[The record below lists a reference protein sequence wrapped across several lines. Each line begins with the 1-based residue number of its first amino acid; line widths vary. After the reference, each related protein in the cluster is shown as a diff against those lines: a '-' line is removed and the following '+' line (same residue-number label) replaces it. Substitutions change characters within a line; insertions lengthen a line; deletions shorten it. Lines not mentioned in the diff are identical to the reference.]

1 MLLGGGRGG
10 FPMDPPFDVR
20 LSGGGLVDFL
30 APPLSP
36 LSVVPV
42 VLLLTDFCFALM
54 REKST
59 RKKGEREMCVERK
72 RKRFSQKLRV
82 RRTRGEKSES
92 ARESE
97 TKRIFSESSSPS
109 SESKCFEFYAR
120 KKRNTPRNE
129 RDEIKRAL
137 LPPDFCPPDA
147 SLSFFSVSSG
157 MNRFGVSVFR
167 LLLRSV
173 IVCVRLRFFV
183 TNTCLLSK
191 NTPKKQEI
199 RESFVSTRA
208 HTSSA
213 SRSKRA

>member
-1 MLLGGGRGG
+1 
-10 FPMDPPFDVR
+10 
-20 LSGGGLVDFL
+20 
-30 APPLSP
+30 
-36 LSVVPV
+36 
-42 VLLLTDFCFALM
+42 
-54 REKST
+54 
-59 RKKGEREMCVERK
+59 
-72 RKRFSQKLRV
+72 V
-82 RRTRGEKSES
+82 RRTKTKALLSKAARPTNARREKRERER
-92 ARESE
+92 ARDEAN
-97 TKRIFSESSSPS
+97 FSESSSPS

-120 KKRNTPRNE
+120 KETPPRNE
-129 RDEIKRAL
+129 RYEIKRTL

-173 IVCVRLRFFV
+173 IVYVRLRFFV

>member
-1 MLLGGGRGG
+1 
-10 FPMDPPFDVR
+10 
-20 LSGGGLVDFL
+20 
-30 APPLSP
+30 
-36 LSVVPV
+36 
-42 VLLLTDFCFALM
+42 M
-54 REKST
+54 RCASNENESASLKSCA
-59 RKKGEREMCVERK
+59 K
-72 RKRFSQKLRV
+72 

-92 ARESE
+92 ARERE

-120 KKRNTPRNE
+120 KETPPRNE
-129 RDEIKRAL
+129 RYEIKRAL

>member
-72 RKRFSQKLRV
+72 RKRFSQKLRF

-97 TKRIFSESSSPS
+97 TKRFFLNLLPRR
-109 SESKCFEFYAR
+109 AR
-120 KKRNTPRNE
+120 ANVSNFTRAKKETPPRNE
-129 RDEIKRAL
+129 RYEIKRAL

-173 IVCVRLRFFV
+173 IVYVRALFC
-183 TNTCLLSK
+183 NEHLSLLSK

-199 RESFVSTRA
+199 RESFVITRA
-208 HTSSA
+208 HTSSV

>member
-1 MLLGGGRGG
+1 MFFLLLFVLLGGGRGG

-59 RKKGEREMCVERK
+59 HKKGEREMCVERK

-97 TKRIFSESSSPS
+97 TKRF
-109 SESKCFEFYAR
+109 FL
-120 KKRNTPRNE
+120 N
-129 RDEIKRAL
+129 L
-137 LPPDFCPPDA
+137 LPRRARANVSNFTRAKKHPP
-147 SLSFFSVSSG
+147 
-157 MNRFGVSVFR
+157 
-167 LLLRSV
+167 
-173 IVCVRLRFFV
+173 V
-183 TNTCLLSK
+183 TNATKLNVPC
-191 NTPKKQEI
+191 
-199 RESFVSTRA
+199 
-208 HTSSA
+208 
-213 SRSKRA
+213 SRQISVLRMRLYPFFPSPRG

>member
-1 MLLGGGRGG
+1 MRRTKTKALL
-10 FPMDPPFDVR
+10 
-20 LSGGGLVDFL
+20 SK
-30 APPLSP
+30 A
-36 LSVVPV
+36 
-42 VLLLTDFCFALM
+42 ALPTNAR
-54 REKST
+54 REK
-59 RKKGEREMCVERK
+59 RERERERD
-72 RKRFSQKLRV
+72 
-82 RRTRGEKSES
+82 E
-92 ARESE
+92 A
-97 TKRIFSESSSPS
+97 IFSESSSPS

-120 KKRNTPRNE
+120 KETPPRNE
-129 RDEIKRAL
+129 RYEIKRTL

-183 TNTCLLSK
+183 TNTFVPPFKK

>member
-1 MLLGGGRGG
+1 MRRTKTKALLSKAAR
-10 FPMDPPFDVR
+10 PTNAR
-20 LSGGGLVDFL
+20 
-30 APPLSP
+30 
-36 LSVVPV
+36 
-42 VLLLTDFCFALM
+42 
-54 REKST
+54 REK
-59 RKKGEREMCVERK
+59 RERER
-72 RKRFSQKLRV
+72 
-82 RRTRGEKSES
+82 
-92 ARESE
+92 ARDEA
-97 TKRIFSESSSPS
+97 IFSESSSPS

-120 KKRNTPRNE
+120 KETPPRNE
-129 RDEIKRAL
+129 RYEIKRAL

-183 TNTCLLSK
+183 TNTCPSFQK
-191 NTPKKQEI
+191 YTKKQEI

>member
-72 RKRFSQKLRV
+72 RKRFSQKLRF

-109 SESKCFEFYAR
+109 SESKCFELYAR
-120 KKRNTPRNE
+120 KETPPRNE
-129 RDEIKRAL
+129 RYEIKRTL

-173 IVCVRLRFFV
+173 IVYVRALFC
-183 TNTCLLSK
+183 NEHLS
-191 NTPKKQEI
+191 PFKKYTQKTRKK
-199 RESFVSTRA
+199 REFCEHSRA
-208 HTSSA
+208 HISSVF
-213 SRSKRA
+213 RSKRA

>member
-1 MLLGGGRGG
+1 
-10 FPMDPPFDVR
+10 
-20 LSGGGLVDFL
+20 
-30 APPLSP
+30 
-36 LSVVPV
+36 
-42 VLLLTDFCFALM
+42 
-54 REKST
+54 
-59 RKKGEREMCVERK
+59 
-72 RKRFSQKLRV
+72 V
-82 RRTRGEKSES
+82 RRTKTKALLSKAALPTNARREKRERER
-92 ARESE
+92 ARDEA
-97 TKRIFSESSSPS
+97 IFSESSSPS

-120 KKRNTPRNE
+120 KETPPRNE
-129 RDEIKRAL
+129 RYEIKRAL

-173 IVCVRLRFFV
+173 IVYVRLRFFV

>member
-1 MLLGGGRGG
+1 
-10 FPMDPPFDVR
+10 
-20 LSGGGLVDFL
+20 
-30 APPLSP
+30 
-36 LSVVPV
+36 
-42 VLLLTDFCFALM
+42 M
-54 REKST
+54 RCASNENESASLKSCASD
-59 RKKGEREMCVERK
+59 ERAERK
-72 RKRFSQKLRV
+72 ARAR
-82 RRTRGEKSES
+82 ES
-92 ARESE
+92 ARRSE
-97 TKRIFSESSSPS
+97 FFLNLLPRR
-109 SESKCFEFYAR
+109 AR
-120 KKRNTPRNE
+120 ANVSNFTRAKKETPPRNE